1 MIAATSDCFGER
13 MAASR
18 PSFDQAVQS
27 LLDAAIDPTRWTDT
41 MDTIAQYAGAVG
53 AVLLQVKG
61 RGPGTPHSRSMQD
74 VYEVY
79 FRDEWHLRDERNR
92 GLPYA
97 RSKGIFTDQ
106 DFASREELASSDYYR
121 GFLARFDINW
131 SAGISFANND
141 DEWCLVIERGDKQGF
156 FSTREQNELVR
167 LRPHLNRAALLSSN
181 LSFANATGMID
192 AYQSLGCPSFLLDRS
207 GRVIRANV
215 AAEKLIGDGFNLAQG
230 VLGCT
235 LADDNRDLAGLVARL
250 CRSPGI
256 ADAEALPPVVVRR
269 PTKHPLIVE
278 GIRVKGMASAVFSP
292 AKAILLVSDTERP
305 SVDPSMDLLRK
316 TFGLTQTEALLV
328 SHLAREVPLPLVAE
342 LLGISFETARS
353 HLKHIFA
360 KTETN
365 RQSDLL
371 RLVGRLHPLR

>member
-1 MIAATSDCFGER
+1 
-13 MAASR
+13 
-18 PSFDQAVQS
+18 
-27 LLDAAIDPTRWTDT
+27 
-41 MDTIAQYAGAVG
+41 
-53 AVLLQVKG
+53 
-61 RGPGTPHSRSMQD
+61 
-74 VYEVY
+74 
-79 FRDEWHLRDERNR
+79 
-92 GLPYA
+92 
-97 RSKGIFTDQ
+97 
-106 DFASREELASSDYYR
+106 
-121 GFLARFDINW
+121 
-131 SAGISFANND
+131 
-141 DEWCLVIERGDKQGF
+141 
-156 FSTREQNELVR
+156 
-167 LRPHLNRAALLSSN
+167 
-181 LSFANATGMID
+181 
-192 AYQSLGCPSFLLDRS
+192 
-207 GRVIRANV
+207 
-215 AAEKLIGDGFNLAQG
+215 
-230 VLGCT
+230 
-235 LADDNRDLAGLVARL
+235 LADDNRELAGLVARL

-256 ADAEALPPVVVRR
+256 ADTDALPPVVVRR
-269 PTKHPLIVE
+269 PTKRPLIVE

>member
-1 MIAATSDCFGER
+1 

-27 LLDAAIDPTRWTDT
+27 LLDAAIDPTHWTDA
-41 MDTIAQYAGAVG
+41 MEMIAQYADAVG

-61 RGPGTPHSRSMQD
+61 RGPGTPHSRSMQE

-97 RSKGIFTDQ
+97 RNKGIFTDQ

-121 GFLARFDINW
+121 GFLAKFDINW

-156 FSTREQNELVR
+156 FSTSEQKELVR
-167 LRPHLNRAALLSSN
+167 LRPYLNRAALLSSN
-181 LSFANATGMID
+181 LSFANATGMVD
-192 AYQSLGCPSFLLDRS
+192 AYQSLGCPSFLLDRD
-207 GRVIRANV
+207 GRVIRVNTV
-215 AAEKLIGDGFNLAQG
+215 AEKLIGDGLSLAQG
-230 VLGCT
+230 VLGCS
-235 LADDNRDLAGLVARL
+235 LADDNRELAGLVARL

-256 ADAEALPPVVVRR
+256 ADTDALPPVVVRR
-269 PTKHPLIVE
+269 PTKRPLIVE
-278 GIRVKGMASAVFSP
+278 GIRIAGMASAVFSS
-292 AKAILLVSDTERP
+292 AKAILLISDTERP
-305 SVDPSMDLLRK
+305 SADPSMDLLRE
-316 TFGLTQTEALLV
+316 TFGLTRAEATLV
-328 SHLAREVPLPLVAE
+328 SHLAREVPLPLAAE

-360 KTETN
+360 KTGTN

-371 RLVGRLHPLR
+371 RLIGRFHPLR

>member
-1 MIAATSDCFGER
+1 MAT
-13 MAASR
+13 SR
-18 PSFDQAVQS
+18 PSFDQTVQS
-27 LLDAAIDPTRWTDT
+27 LLDAAIDPTLWTDA
-41 MDTIAQYAGAVG
+41 METIAQHADAVG

-61 RGPGTPHSRSMQD
+61 RGPGTPHSRSMQE

-106 DFASREELASSDYYR
+106 DFASHEELASSDYYR
-121 GFLARFDINW
+121 GFLAKFDINW

-156 FSTREQNELVR
+156 FNPREQKDLVR
-167 LRPHLNRAALLSSN
+167 LRPYLNRTALLSRN
-181 LSFANATGMID
+181 LSFANATGMVD
-192 AYQSLGCPSFLLDRS
+192 AYQSLGCPSFLLDRD
-207 GRVIRANV
+207 GRVIRANAV
-215 AAEKLIGDGFNLAQG
+215 AEKLIGDGLSLAQG
-230 VLGCT
+230 LLGCS
-235 LADDNRDLAGLVARL
+235 LADDNRELAGLVARL

-256 ADAEALPPVVVRR
+256 ADTDALPPVVVRR
-269 PTKHPLIVE
+269 LTKRPLIVE
-278 GIRVKGMASAVFSP
+278 GIRIKGMASAVFSP
-292 AKAILLVSDTERP
+292 ARAILLVSDTERP
-305 SVDPSMDLLRK
+305 SADPSMDVLRR
-316 TFGLTQTEALLV
+316 TFGLTQTEATLA

-353 HLKHIFA
+353 HLKHIFT
-360 KTETN
+360 KTGTN

-371 RLVGRLHPLR
+371 RLIGRFHPLR